1 MTVTSSNTPPPV
13 LVAIDISKLKHDVF
27 VKHPDG
33 KTNTFKVA
41 NNFSD
46 FEKFC
51 AYLASL
57 KSTCRIALE
66 PTADYH
72 RLIAWRLLQCG
83 YDVRLASS
91 IACARTRE
99 AIFNSRDKN
108 DVKDTKVIM
117 YLLESGIVQHYH
129 DPLANNLNDIQEIA
143 NTYAVIAYRRT
154 QVLHSLKNHYLALYF
169 PEIEKYLIST
179 RALWF
184 TKTFSRFPTPGSIS
198 KLSEKKFIAIAN
210 PLVGRK
216 QHKKQWLQELYIT
229 ATHSIGLPV
238 SETSVAAEMFV
249 LMLSEYE
256 RLTTIRMNIQ
266 EKARSVLSSN
276 PDYELLQSI
285 PGVGPIIALSILAE
299 GGDLR
304 RFKHHKQFLKF
315 CGFDLATHQS
325 GKYKSNSSLSKRGN
339 ARLRLVFWQ
348 AATIAIRQT
357 ENSFRNKYT
366 RYITANTDTA
376 DNRRKARVAVAAKLA
391 RVAYSIVKSGNP
403 YRPYFESA
411 LPGGKIPLIGP

>member
-1 MTVTSSNTPPPV
+1 MTAIISTISAPV
-13 LVAIDISKLKHDVF
+13 FVAIDISKLKHDVL

-33 KTNTFKVA
+33 KTNTFQVA
-41 NNFSD
+41 NNYSD
-46 FEKFC
+46 FDKFC
-51 AYLASL
+51 GYLASL
-57 KSTCRIALE
+57 NSKCHIALE

-72 RLIAWRLLQCG
+72 RLIAWRLLESG
-83 YDVRLASS
+83 HEVFLVSTV
-91 IACARTRE
+91 ACARARE

-108 DVKDTKVIM
+108 DIKDAKVIM
-117 YLLESGIVQHYH
+117 HLLESGITQHYH
-129 DPLANNLNDIQEIA
+129 DPLTNDLNDLQELA

-154 QVLHSLKNHYLALYF
+154 QVLHSLKNHYITLYF
-169 PEIEKYLIST
+169 PEIEKYLHST

-184 TKTFSRFPTPGSIS
+184 TQTFTRFPTPGSIS
-198 KLSEKKFIAIAN
+198 TLSMSKFIAIAS

-216 QHKKQWLQELYIT
+216 VRKNQWLEELYNT
-229 ATHSIGLPV
+229 ASHSIGLPV
-238 SETSVAAEMFV
+238 SETSVAARMFA

-256 RLTTIRMNIQ
+256 RLTLIRQQIQ
-266 EKARSVLSSN
+266 DTADTVLSSN
-276 PDYELLQSI
+276 PDYELLKSI
-285 PGVGPIIALSILAE
+285 PGVGPVIALSILAE

-325 GKYKSNSSLSKRGN
+325 GKYKSKSSLSKRGN

-348 AATIAIRQT
+348 AATVAIRQT

-366 RYITANTDTA
+366 RYIKANTDTA

-391 RVAYSIVKSGNP
+391 RVAYSIVKSGKP

-411 LPGGKIPLIGP
+411 LPGGKIPQIGS